1 MCRPPTSGNG
11 VVYDSFACLWNHFP
25 TSGLLHTVLLLKY
38 MFGFVA
44 SCYVPGFSLIIFLSN
59 FASMFIR
66 EISLKFYFSV
76 ESLYDLGVAM
86 NCGRTMTPEGRC
98 RVRE

>member
-1 MCRPPTSGNG
+1 
-11 VVYDSFACLWNHFP
+11 
-25 TSGLLHTVLLLKY
+25 

-44 SCYVPGFSLIIFLSN
+44 SCNVPGFSLSILLSN

-76 ESLYDLGVAM
+76 ESLYDLGDAM

>member
-1 MCRPPTSGNG
+1 
-11 VVYDSFACLWNHFP
+11 
-25 TSGLLHTVLLLKY
+25 

-44 SCYVPGFSLIIFLSN
+44 SCYVPGFSLSILLSN

-86 NCGRTMTPEGRC
+86 NCGRTMTLQGRC
-98 RVRE
+98 RIRE